1 MCFGVSNLLQEEA
14 PASQDFGQGPPSAR
28 RTEQCLVSRFFF
40 LSFLDIN
47 QMSLSCPFG
56 LGEVRTQSSSY
67 RLTHLDFSEEAN
79 EFLCGFVFFTF
90 FIWALFLSK
99 YVLCFTKLHPEKNEK
114 IKMTA
119 IVKKQPVLER

>member
-1 MCFGVSNLLQEEA
+1 MCFWVSNLLQEEA

-56 LGEVRTQSSSY
+56 LGEVRTKSSNY
-67 RLTHLDFSEEAN
+67 RLTHLDF
-79 EFLCGFVFFTF
+79 
-90 FIWALFLSK
+90 
-99 YVLCFTKLHPEKNEK
+99 
-114 IKMTA
+114 
-119 IVKKQPVLER
+119 